1 MSANAGKNSEER
13 MDVTEAK
20 QEPVEDVKMEDG
32 DHAEDEMEAEEGGNL
47 FLADVILQESS
58 MMFGGVEGSNRFK
71 NCCKLVLLASA
82 QCIL

>member
-47 FLADVILQESS
+47 L
-58 MMFGGVEGSNRFK
+58 
-71 NCCKLVLLASA
+71 
-82 QCIL
+82 